1 VRGGTGRAIRAEG
14 GQAAAEVLA
23 VGAIV
28 VITVTL
34 VVVRTWAVVD
44 AKFRIESAAREAARA
59 YVEASGPGEADAD
72 ARRAAWSAMGVG
84 GPTDVPGDPAGFY
97 ERRGGFGRCERID
110 IRLRWEVPGLR
121 AWVVTLGA
129 VTVTG
134 SHTEVVDPYRTGRDG
149 PARCATPAGGDP

>member
-1 VRGGTGRAIRAEG
+1 MSRGTGRVTRAEG

-59 YVEASGPGEADAD
+59 YVEASGPGQADAD
-72 ARRAAWSAMGVG
+72 ARRAAWSAMGAA
-84 GPTDVPGDPAGFY
+84 GPMDVPGDPAAFY
-97 ERRGGFGRCERID
+97 VRRGGFGRCERID
-110 IRLRWEVPGLR
+110 IELRWEVPALQ

-134 SHTEVVDPYRTGRDG
+134 SHTEVVDPYRSGRNG
-149 PARCATPAGGDP
+149 PARCAASNGGDR